1 MRGGKLGASLA
12 TVISIAI
19 ALVLLAYVPWS
30 VAQHTNQVR
39 ERALAE
45 ARTLNAE
52 MESVWDYVNAQ
63 QDIINYDFDG
73 SYHFRGVY
81 CTVAA
86 KGVAQRFMGRTDY
99 VVRYVRENPRSGTD
113 YPDEYEA
120 QAIAAWRDAEV
131 AETHSFT
138 QYDGVTSLRYTSVIL
153 IKGNCLKCHG
163 GPAGEK
169 DETGYY
175 KEGMST
181 GDLAGLASIVIPM
194 ASYESEVA
202 GLVVQDVLLM
212 LALVTA
218 VGGTAWVAVHMWVVR
233 PLRQVNEATRAIGSG
248 DFSARIGL
256 MGGRAEVRELVFE
269 VEAMAEELSDMYAS
283 LESKVAERTADLAA
297 ANEELKRANAMLAQ
311 SNEYKSQFLATVSH
325 ELRTPLTSVIAFAD
339 VLAAPPTGD
348 ETTRELASQ
357 VAANARTLLSMIN
370 DLIDSAKIEA
380 GRYTLEEAP
389 VDVVDV
395 FQTVERLVGPVASAK
410 GVTFATSVDPDV
422 PVVMTDPEAL
432 RRIVA
437 NLSGNAAKFTD
448 EGSIEVS
455 ASMEGEGTLVVS
467 VSDTGIG
474 IAPENLE
481 LIFEPFSR
489 PDAAAA
495 RARAG
500 SGLGLSL
507 VREICRMLGGSVAV
521 QSELGNGS
529 TFTVHLPVRTMQE
542 GDEE

>member
-12 TVISIAI
+12 TVISIVI

-30 VAQHTNQVR
+30 VARHTNQVR
-39 ERALAE
+39 ERTLAE

-63 QDIINYDFDG
+63 QDIINYDLDG

-86 KGVAQRFMGRTDY
+86 KGVAQRFMGKTDY

-202 GLVVQDVLLM
+202 GLVMQDVLLM

-218 VGGTAWVAVHMWVVR
+218 VGGAAWVAVHMWVVR

-256 MGGRAEVRELVFE
+256 MGGRAEVRELVSE
-269 VEAMAEELSDMYAS
+269 VEAMAEELSGMYAS

-297 ANEELKRANAMLAQ
+297 TNEELKRANAMLAQ

-395 FQTVERLVGPVASAK
+395 FQAVERLVGPVASAK
-410 GVTFATSVDPDV
+410 GVTFATSVDPDI

-448 EGSIEVS
+448 EGSIEVL
-455 ASMEGEGTLVVS
+455 ASMEGEETLVVS

-521 QSELGNGS
+521 QSELGDGS

>member
-218 VGGTAWVAVHMWVVR
+218 VGGAAWVAVHMWVVR

-297 ANEELKRANAMLAQ
+297 TNEELKRANAMLAQ

-395 FQTVERLVGPVASAK
+395 FQAVERLVGPVASAK

-455 ASMEGEGTLVVS
+455 ASMEGDGTLVVS

-521 QSELGNGS
+521 QSKLGNGS

>member
-218 VGGTAWVAVHMWVVR
+218 VGGAAWVAVHMWVVR

-297 ANEELKRANAMLAQ
+297 TN
-311 SNEYKSQFLATVSH
+311 
-325 ELRTPLTSVIAFAD
+325 
-339 VLAAPPTGD
+339 
-348 ETTRELASQ
+348 
-357 VAANARTLLSMIN
+357 
-370 DLIDSAKIEA
+370 
-380 GRYTLEEAP
+380 
-389 VDVVDV
+389 
-395 FQTVERLVGPVASAK
+395 
-410 GVTFATSVDPDV
+410 
-422 PVVMTDPEAL
+422 
-432 RRIVA
+432 
-437 NLSGNAAKFTD
+437 
-448 EGSIEVS
+448 
-455 ASMEGEGTLVVS
+455 
-467 VSDTGIG
+467 
-474 IAPENLE
+474 
-481 LIFEPFSR
+481 
-489 PDAAAA
+489 
-495 RARAG
+495 
-500 SGLGLSL
+500 
-507 VREICRMLGGSVAV
+507 
-521 QSELGNGS
+521 
-529 TFTVHLPVRTMQE
+529 
-542 GDEE
+542 